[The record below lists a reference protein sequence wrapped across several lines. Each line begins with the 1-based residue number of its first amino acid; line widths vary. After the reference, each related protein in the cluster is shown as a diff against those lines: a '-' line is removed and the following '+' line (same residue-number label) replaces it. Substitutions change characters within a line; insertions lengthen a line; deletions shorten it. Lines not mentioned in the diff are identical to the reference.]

1 MKDINELNFPSDV
14 RYAPSHEYAKKD
26 GAVIR
31 VGISDYAQDQLGDIV
46 FVELPEVGEAFNKG
60 AAFGT
65 VESVKAVSELYM
77 PVGGEIAAANSA
89 LEESPEKINASPYSD
104 GWMIAV
110 KPDDPAELEAL
121 MTSDDYLKSLK
132 G

>member
-1 MKDINELNFPSDV
+1 
-14 RYAPSHEYAKKD
+14 
-26 GAVIR
+26 
-31 VGISDYAQDQLGDIV
+31 
-46 FVELPEVGEAFNKG
+46 
-60 AAFGT
+60 
-65 VESVKAVSELYM
+65 M